1 MTTPLERLAN
11 AFPLWVAAACGLA
24 LVEPRLFAWFH
35 DRLIV
40 VGLGLIMLGM
50 GMTLT
55 LADFARVASRP
66 VAVVAGFVAQFTIMP
81 AAAWAIARAF
91 DLPTPF
97 AVGLILVGCCPGG
110 TASNVVTYIARA
122 DVALSVTMTT
132 CSTLA
137 AVALTPLLTQ
147 VYAGTLVEVDTLG
160 LLVSTLQVVVLP
172 VAAGVLLNRFAPA
185 VVERVLPVAPLASV
199 LVIALV
205 CGSIIGQNAAAV
217 RESGPR
223 LLAAIM
229 LVHSIGF
236 ALGYGFAR
244 ASGLPVVAARTIAI
258 ETGMQNSGLGVVLA
272 RKHFAAEPLTAVP
285 GAISA
290 LVHSV
295 LGSLLA
301 GWWRLAVTTAER
313 TPADGMLDSPTAT
326 RYCTSVQTTNPG
338 RGRAAAARTARPS
351 HGHDQPGTHGP
362 DGARFTGPPE
372 RRAVAGPRRR
382 PRGRRER
389 FCRGRLAAAGG
400 WPAAGQ
406 SRRVARRR

>member
-1 MTTPLERLAN
+1 MRRGLEILAN
-11 AFPLWVAAACGLA
+11 LFPVWVLAACGTA
-24 LVEPRLFAWFH
+24 LVWPACFTWFRG
-35 DRLIV
+35 DAIV
-40 VGLGLIMLGM
+40 VGLGVIMLGM
-50 GMTLT
+50 GITLS
-55 LADFARVASRP
+55 LDDFARVATRP
-66 VAVVAGFVAQFTIMP
+66 TTVAAGFLAQFLIMP
-81 AAAWAIARAF
+81 AAGWLVATAMG
-91 DLPTPF
+91 LETPY

-205 CGSIIGQNAAAV
+205 CGSIIGQNATAV

-244 ASGLPVVAARTIAI
+244 ACGLPVVAARTISI

-301 GWWRLAVTTAER
+301 AWWRL
-313 TPADGMLDSPTAT
+313 
-326 RYCTSVQTTNPG
+326 
-338 RGRAAAARTARPS
+338 
-351 HGHDQPGTHGP
+351 
-362 DGARFTGPPE
+362 
-372 RRAVAGPRRR
+372 RR
-382 PRGRRER
+382 
-389 FCRGRLAAAGG
+389 
-400 WPAAGQ
+400 
-406 SRRVARRR
+406 